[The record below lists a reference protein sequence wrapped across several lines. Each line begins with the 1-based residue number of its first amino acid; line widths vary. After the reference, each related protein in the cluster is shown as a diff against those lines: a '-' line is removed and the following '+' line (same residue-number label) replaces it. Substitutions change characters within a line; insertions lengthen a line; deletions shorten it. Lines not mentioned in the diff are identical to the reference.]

1 MSLQI
6 YKPNKSN
13 TGFAF
18 SFYMG
23 EDKKN
28 KLPILFLNAIAQHSW
43 DDKKRIGSFSGN
55 KENPEKNLSIKFNE
69 FEVGSIISAIKNRFE
84 WNTYHALEDNKTQI
98 KLSPWDKPVK
108 ITKINPK
115 TKEAYEETQT
125 LPAFGIVVTRNGNQ
139 VFRIALEP
147 GEAECLKTL
156 CGILLESRYNML
168 IQAQRNYHKN
178 KESSNNE
185 DQPF

>member
-23 EDKKN
+23 EDRKN
-28 KLPILFLNAIAQHSW
+28 KLPILFLNAISQYSW

-55 KENPEKNLSIKFNE
+55 KDNPDKNLSIKFNE

-84 WNTYHALEDNKTQI
+84 WNTYHAFEQNKTQI

-108 ITKINPK
+108 VNKINPK
-115 TKEAYEETQT
+115 TREPYEDNQI
-125 LPAFGIVVTRNGNQ
+125 LPAFGIIVTRNGNQ
-139 VFRIALEP
+139 VFRITIEP
-147 GEAECLKTL
+147 GEAECLRVL
-156 CGILLESRYNML
+156 CETL
-168 IQAQRNYHKN
+168 IQNRYKILIQSQKDYNKN
-178 KESSNNE
+178 KSENKDYS
-185 DQPF
+185 F

>member
-23 EDKKN
+23 EDRKT

-43 DDKKRIGSFSGN
+43 DDRKRIGSFSGN
-55 KENPEKNLSIKFNE
+55 KESPEKNLSIKFNE
-69 FEVGSIISAIKNRFE
+69 FEVGAIISAIKNRFE
-84 WNTYHALEDNKTQI
+84 WNTYHVFEENKTQI
-98 KLSPWDKPVK
+98 KLAPWDKPVK
-108 ITKINPK
+108 ITRINPK
-115 TKEAYEETQT
+115 TKEAYEESQT

-139 VFRIALEP
+139 VFRITLEP
-147 GEAECLKTL
+147 GEAECLRVL
-156 CGILLESRYNML
+156 CEML
-168 IQAQRNYHKN
+168 IRTRYEIAIKTQREYSKN
-178 KESSNNE
+178 KAKSE